1 MKEAVV
7 VTGAAGGIGS
17 ACVSRLTALGFVVV
31 GTIRNDDQAES
42 LGPLVRFVR
51 LDLSDPSQVNRA
63 SEEIRAFELPLRAV
77 VNNAGMSRAGALEDL
92 PLGAIREV
100 LEVNLLAPLQL
111 TRSLL
116 PELRAAGGRV
126 INVGSG
132 EGFLATPLNA
142 PYCMSKHALEAL
154 SACLRLE
161 LAPSG
166 IPVCVISPGQT
177 ETAILAR
184 ARKQFVD
191 LAARTSEP
199 YQGLVAA
206 RGRMAERVG
215 GSPERVAEAIAR
227 AITDRR
233 PRSRYF
239 VGADSRGAFLLGRI
253 APEPVRKLI
262 YRHLLGFR

>member
-7 VTGAAGGIGS
+7 VTGAAGGIGR
-17 ACVSRLTALGFVVV
+17 ACVSRLTALGFVVL
-31 GTIRNDDQAES
+31 GTIRNDDQAAS
-42 LGPLVRFVR
+42 LGPSVRCVH
-51 LDLSDPSQVNRA
+51 LDLSEPSQVARA
-63 SEEIRAFELPLRAV
+63 AEEIRAFGLPLRAV
-77 VNNAGMSRAGALEDL
+77 VNNAGTSCYGALEDL
-92 PLGAIREV
+92 PLEAIREV
-100 LEVNLLAPLQL
+100 LEVNLLGPLQL

-116 PELRAAGGRV
+116 PELRSAGGRV

-166 IPVCVISPGQT
+166 IHVCVVSPGQT

-184 ARKQFVD
+184 ARKRFVG

-199 YQGLVAA
+199 YQDLVAA

-215 GSPERVAEAIAR
+215 SSPDRVAEAIAR
-227 AITDRR
+227 AITDSR

-239 VGADSRGAFLLGRI
+239 VGADSRGAFLLGRV
-253 APEPVRKLI
+253 APEPVRKLV
-262 YRHLLGFR
+262 YRYLLGFR